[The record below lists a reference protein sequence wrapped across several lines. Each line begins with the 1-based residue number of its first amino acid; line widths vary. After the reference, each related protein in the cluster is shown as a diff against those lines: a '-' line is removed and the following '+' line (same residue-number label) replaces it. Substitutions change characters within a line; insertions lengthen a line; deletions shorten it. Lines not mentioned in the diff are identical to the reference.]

1 MLTNTE
7 VKNLKIKQK
16 VYYVKD
22 SHGLRLQINPC
33 GSKIWQ
39 HRFRIEGKQ
48 KIRNGGEYPETSL
61 QEARQWRDENKRL
74 IKRGIIP
81 PKVYNSTTN
90 DNQDKNTFKD
100 LFDMWYANQK
110 DSWSYD
116 YAIDT
121 QQRVEKHLLPSKGL
135 NK

>member
-7 VKNLKIKQK
+7 VKNLKIKKK

-48 KIRNGGEYPETSL
+48 KIRNGG
-61 QEARQWRDENKRL
+61 
-74 IKRGIIP
+74 
-81 PKVYNSTTN
+81 
-90 DNQDKNTFKD
+90 
-100 LFDMWYANQK
+100 
-110 DSWSYD
+110 
-116 YAIDT
+116 
-121 QQRVEKHLLPSKGL
+121 
-135 NK
+135 